1 MPSAGELIN
10 SCFQSIFVELLAP
23 QASLLGVWQADE
35 IAPLNHFKRLA
46 SVFEV
51 AKRWCANEDGDK
63 LGSD

>member
-1 MPSAGELIN
+1 VPSAGELIN

-35 IAPLNHFKRLA
+35 D
-46 SVFEV
+46 VFEGLEQV

-63 LGSD
+63 LGSA

>member
-1 MPSAGELIN
+1 L
-10 SCFQSIFVELLAP
+10 VELLAP

-35 IAPLNHFKRLA
+35 NAPLNHFKRLA

-63 LGSD
+63 LGSA